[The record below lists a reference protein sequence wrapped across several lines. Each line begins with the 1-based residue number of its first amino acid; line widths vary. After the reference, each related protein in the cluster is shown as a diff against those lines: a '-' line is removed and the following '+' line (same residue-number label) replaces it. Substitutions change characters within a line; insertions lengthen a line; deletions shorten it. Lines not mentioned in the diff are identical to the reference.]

1 MNKLTKKEQEFLLDW
16 LSDDL
21 HIELEKE
28 KSDFPDPIARSLL
41 PKIILKLKQKLT
53 TKTRSK

>member
-28 KSDFPDPIARSLL
+28 KSEILL
-41 PKIILKLKQKLT
+41 QEVYCLK
-53 TKTRSK
+53 SS

>member
-21 HIELEKE
+21 
-28 KSDFPDPIARSLL
+28 
-41 PKIILKLKQKLT
+41 PKIILKLKLT

>member
-28 KSDFPDPIARSLL
+28 KSDFPNPIARSLL